1 MKKNIKYDL
10 VIIGATGFTGRLV
23 VEYLFKEYGALNKDF
38 TWAIAGR
45 NHEKLNAL
53 RKKFEQI
60 DPLAK
65 ELNIL
70 ISNNHDIASLDKITS
85 VSKLIITTV
94 GPYLKYGKLLVESC
108 IRNGTHYCDLTGEVP
123 FIRDSI
129 DSFDLLAKD
138 NKSRIIH
145 SCGFDSIPSDIGVF
159 FLQKFS
165 ISKYKVPCDEIKL
178 YVRSTRGGLSGG
190 TISSII
196 NISKYYASLSPLYHQ
211 MSS

>member
-45 NHEKLNAL
+45 NHEKLDAL

-85 VSKLIITTV
+85 VSKSSIFFPFSNGSTRLASI
-94 GPYLKYGKLLVESC
+94 LSRKLLRSGSN
-108 IRNGTHYCDLTGEVP
+108 R
-123 FIRDSI
+123 
-129 DSFDLLAKD
+129 
-138 NKSRIIH
+138 
-145 SCGFDSIPSDIGVF
+145 
-159 FLQKFS
+159 
-165 ISKYKVPCDEIKL
+165 KL
-178 YVRSTRGGLSGG
+178 YILIFIKG
-190 TISSII
+190 IS
-196 NISKYYASLSPLYHQ
+196 NF
-211 MSS
+211 